1 MGILASQAISGLG
14 GYADEQGRV
23 MVDLVGSRFAIDL
36 LGVLEE
42 KTKGNLSADE
52 SKDLKEVLAELRSRF
67 VQIAQAVA
75 ARMASGQGVATAGP
89 TPGRTGEPPTGPKLV
104 VP

>member
-1 MGILASQAISGLG
+1 
-14 GYADEQGRV
+14 

-42 KTKGNLSADE
+42 KTKGNLTEEEA
-52 SKDLKEVLAELRSRF
+52 KDIREVLGELRSRF

-75 ARMASGQGVATAGP
+75 ARMAAGKGG
-89 TPGRTGEPPTGPKLV
+89 TPPAPGEPPAGGASKLV
-104 VP
+104 MP